1 MEKQLQTFL
10 VSIAAGLI
18 GGIGGETFFAYHHP
32 PSPPIAVVDV
42 KKILQ
47 DHQDEI
53 AKAYPVNDL
62 TEPVRQKII
71 QDARDFAFSLSDALN
86 QVGAGKTL
94 LVKDAVI
101 GHSPDLTRE
110 VNDQIAR
117 EIARTKQSR
126 PDRNNTGIGAGD
138 GK

>member
-10 VSIAAGLI
+10 ISIAAGLI
-18 GGIGGETFFAYHHP
+18 GGIGGEIFFTYNHP

-71 QDARDFAFSLSDALN
+71 EDARDFAISLSDALN
-86 QVGAGKTL
+86 QVGAGRTL

-101 GHSPDLTRE
+101 GHSEDLTWE
-110 VNDQIAR
+110 VNDQIAQ
-117 EIARTKQSR
+117 EISRSKQNR
-126 PDRNNTGIGAGD
+126 PGRNNTGTDARE